1 MLSVVEV
8 LAEPAVVSRLSDTK
22 AAGEV
27 KALDA
32 FYTMLQN
39 EPDRAF
45 YGYLELFCCHS
56 FHLYFFLLAY
66 SQFHQ

>member
-1 MLSVVEV
+1 MCYSHYLFIYAYVLYKMIYLFYVNVEV
-8 LAEPAVVSRLSDTK
+8 LAEPATAIKLADTK

-32 FYTMLQN
+32 FYQMLQN

-45 YGYLELFCCHS
+45 FG
-56 FHLYFFLLAY
+56 
-66 SQFHQ
+66 